1 MKEFVIYTDGAYSM
15 LKNEG
20 AFAYVI
26 LDSNGIVIK
35 KRAYKCINETN
46 NRMELKAII
55 AALYNLPNKDEK
67 VNVLVVSDS
76 QYALCTLCGT
86 WRRKLNQ
93 DLFDV
98 YERIMKEREIEIEW
112 KWVKGHNGDFY
123 NEMCDEMCNQV
134 LGYDANE
141 EYAKYKRIKEKKDK
155 NTCNNKTKPLIL

>member
-20 AFAYVI
+20 AFAFVI
-26 LDSNGIVIK
+26 LDGNGIVIK

-55 AALYNLPNKDEK
+55 AALYNLPNKEEQ
-67 VNVLVVSDS
+67 VNALVVSDS
-76 QYALCTLCGT
+76 QYALCTLFGT
-86 WRRKLNQ
+86 WRRNLNQ

-112 KWVKGHNGDFY
+112 KWVKGHNGDYY

-134 LGYDANE
+134 LGYNANE
-141 EYAKYKRIKEKKDK
+141 EYEKYKRIKEKKDK
-155 NTCNNKTKPLIL
+155 NTCNNETKPLIL

>member
-26 LDSNGIVIK
+26 LDSNGVVIK
-35 KRAYKCINETN
+35 KRAYRCVNETN

-55 AALYNLPNKDEK
+55 AALYNLPNKEEK
-67 VNVLVVSDS
+67 VNALVVSDS
-76 QYALCTLCGT
+76 QYALCTLFGT
-86 WRRKLNQ
+86 WRRNLNK

-98 YERIMKEREIEIEW
+98 YERILKEREIEIEW
-112 KWVKGHNGDFY
+112 KWVKGHNSDFY

-134 LGYDANE
+134 LGYNANE
-141 EYAKYKRIKEKKDK
+141 EYEKYKRIKEKKDK
-155 NTCNNKTKPLIL
+155 NSGSVLLY

>member
-15 LKNEG
+15 LKHEG

-26 LDSNGIVIK
+26 LDSNGVVIK
-35 KRAYKCINETN
+35 KRAYRCVNETN

-55 AALYNLPNKDEK
+55 AALYNLPNKEEK
-67 VNVLVVSDS
+67 ISALVVSDS
-76 QYALCTLCGT
+76 QYALCTLFGT
-86 WRRKLNQ
+86 WKRNLNK

-98 YERIMKEREIEIEW
+98 YERILKEREIEIEW

-123 NEMCDEMCNQV
+123 NEMCDEMCNQM

-141 EYAKYKRIKEKKDK
+141 EFAKFKKK
-155 NTCNNKTKPLIL
+155 K